1 MSLHRLVLP
10 VLLVGCGGAFWS
22 VSAFAENAPAKRAA
36 SVAQFGMLLRDSSHK
51 GNATMASV
59 LEMAQSSRGADK
71 QGYRTEFLELVN
83 AAARLLP
90 TKEIARTE

>member
-1 MSLHRLVLP
+1 MVSFPVTDAGKKFSQASLDFV
-10 VLLVGCGGAFWS
+10 W
-22 VSAFAENAPAKRAA
+22 AA
-36 SVAQFGMLLRDSSHK
+36 AVAQFGRLLRDSSHK
-51 GNATMASV
+51 GDATMASV

-71 QGYRTEFLELVN
+71 QGYRAEFLELVT

>member
-1 MSLHRLVLP
+1 MTDANKKFSQ
-10 VLLVGCGGAFWS
+10 
-22 VSAFAENAPAKRAA
+22 A
-36 SVAQFGMLLRDSSHK
+36 SPDFVWATAVAQFGMLLRDSSHK

>member
-1 MSLHRLVLP
+1 MTDACKKFSQASPDFV
-10 VLLVGCGGAFWS
+10 W
-22 VSAFAENAPAKRAA
+22 AA
-36 SVAQFGMLLRDSSHK
+36 AVAQFGMLLRDSSHK

-59 LEMAQSSRGADK
+59 LEMAQSSRGTDK

-83 AAARLLP
+83 AAVRLLP